1 MEGLYWTLIVLCPP
15 IFLAHLVTVALTK
28 ALHTYSR
35 SRLEE
40 LTESLGR
47 PERAEEID
55 HLDEDTDRAAEAVAV
70 STGLLLAAAIGVFAA
85 RFPSGAAI
93 ALLVVLVL
101 VLGGL
106 GYAVSGVLGRIF
118 AESLIDR
125 LWPATKYIR
134 AAALPITVGVAAL
147 QDAIAWATGSDEQG
161 PRPSSV
167 EVEIPVESEEDE
179 ENEPEIPERARDMMS
194 HVVEL
199 TRTSVSD
206 IMRPRSAIVSLPSTS
221 TALVAAE
228 TFRSSG
234 RSRIPLYGKDRDDV
248 IGILLARDLL
258 DHMVAEGNPDV
269 VPSRIAREAFCV
281 PETKNAF
288 QLLEDMRFRRAPM
301 AIVLDEYGGVSG
313 LVTFEDLLEELV
325 GPIHDEYDAPAPA
338 DPVVPLGGS
347 KFEVDATFELEE
359 LNERFGINLPTDE
372 DFETVGG
379 LALHVLGRLPDPGAN
394 FEYDG
399 VDFTVLDVG
408 DRHIKRIRMDLDPT
422 VDQTANPAVSESRD
436 EG

>member
-1 MEGLYWTLIVLCPP
+1 MDGLYWTLLLLCPP
-15 IFLAHLVTVALTK
+15 VFLAHLVTVALTK
-28 ALHTYSR
+28 ALQTYSR

-40 LTESLGR
+40 LTEARGR
-47 PERAEEID
+47 PERAEEVD
-55 HLDEDTDRAAEAVAV
+55 HLYDQTDRAVEAIAVA
-70 STGLLLAAAIGVFAA
+70 TGLLLAAAIGVFAS

-93 ALLVVLVL
+93 ALLVALVIG
-101 VLGGL
+101 LGGM
-106 GYAVSGVLGRIF
+106 GYAVSGVLGKVF
-118 AESLIDR
+118 AESLIDW
-125 LWPATKYIR
+125 LWPATKLLR
-134 AAALPITVGVAAL
+134 AAALPLTGGLAAL
-147 QDAIAWATGSDEQG
+147 EDAIEWLTGSDENG

-167 EVEIPVESEEDE
+167 EVEIPVESEDDE
-179 ENEPEIPERARDMMS
+179 ENEPDLPERARDMMS

-199 TRTSVSD
+199 TRASVSD

-221 TALVAAE
+221 TAKAAAE
-228 TFRSSG
+228 TFRASG
-234 RSRIPLYGKDRDDV
+234 RSRIPLYGKDRDDI

-258 DHMVAEGNPDV
+258 DHMVAEGNPNV
-269 VPSRIAREAFCV
+269 VPSRITREAFCV

-288 QLLEDMRFRRAPM
+288 QLLEDMRFRRVPM

-313 LVTFEDLLEELV
+313 LLTFEDLLEELV

-347 KFEVDATFELEE
+347 KFEVDAAVELEE

-379 LALHVLGRLPDPGAN
+379 LALHALGRLPDPGAN
-394 FEYDG
+394 FRFDG
-399 VDFTVLDVG
+399 IDFTVLDVG
-408 DRHIKRIRMDLDPT
+408 DRHIRRIRMDLEPVAEDAADPT
-422 VDQTANPAVSESRD
+422 ASQPPD

>member
-1 MEGLYWTLIVLCPP
+1 VDGLYWTLLLLCPP
-15 IFLAHLVTVALTK
+15 VFLAHLVTVALTK
-28 ALHTYSR
+28 ALQTYSR

-40 LTESLGR
+40 LTEARGR
-47 PERAEEID
+47 PERAEEVD
-55 HLDEDTDRAAEAVAV
+55 HLYDQTDRAVEAIAVA
-70 STGLLLAAAIGVFAA
+70 TGLLLAAAIGVFAS

-93 ALLVVLVL
+93 ALLVALVIG
-101 VLGGL
+101 LGGM
-106 GYAVSGVLGRIF
+106 GYAVSGVLGKVF
-118 AESLIDR
+118 AESLIDW
-125 LWPATKYIR
+125 LWPATKLLR
-134 AAALPITVGVAAL
+134 AAALPLTGGLAAL
-147 QDAIAWATGSDEQG
+147 EDAIEWLTGSDENG

-167 EVEIPVESEEDE
+167 EVEIPVESEDDE
-179 ENEPEIPERARDMMS
+179 ENEPDLPERARDMMS

-199 TRTSVSD
+199 TRASVSD

-221 TALVAAE
+221 TAKAAAE
-228 TFRSSG
+228 TFRASG
-234 RSRIPLYGKDRDDV
+234 RSRIPLYGKDRDDI

-258 DHMVAEGNPDV
+258 DHMVAEGNPNV
-269 VPSRIAREAFCV
+269 VPSRITREAFCV

-288 QLLEDMRFRRAPM
+288 QLLEDMRFRRVPM

-313 LVTFEDLLEELV
+313 LLTFEDLLEELV

-347 KFEVDATFELEE
+347 KFEVDAAVELEE

-379 LALHVLGRLPDPGAN
+379 LALHALGRLPDPGAN
-394 FEYDG
+394 FRFDG
-399 VDFTVLDVG
+399 IDFTVLDVG
-408 DRHIKRIRMDLDPT
+408 DRHIRRIRMDLEPVAEDAADPT
-422 VDQTANPAVSESRD
+422 ASQPPD

>member
-40 LTESLGR
+40 LAESRGH
-47 PERAEEID
+47 AELADEVD
-55 HLDEDTDRAAEAVAV
+55 HLHHDTDRAVEAIAV

-85 RFPSGAAI
+85 RFPSGEAI
-93 ALLVVLVL
+93 ALLVVLII
-101 VLGGL
+101 VLGGM
-106 GYAVSGVLGRIF
+106 GYAVSGALGRIF

-125 LWPATKYIR
+125 LWPATKYLR
-134 AAALPITVGVAAL
+134 AAALPLTVALDAL
-147 QDAIAWATGSDEQG
+147 QDSIEWMTGSDEQG

-167 EVEIPVESEEDE
+167 EVEIPVESDDDE
-179 ENEPEIPERARDMMS
+179 ENEPELPERARDMIG

-199 TRTSVSD
+199 TRASVSD

-221 TALVAAE
+221 SAQEAAE
-228 TFRSSG
+228 TFRASG

-258 DHMVAEGNPDV
+258 DHMVAEGNPNV

-325 GPIHDEYDAPAPA
+325 GPIHDEYDPPAPA

-347 KFEVDATFELEE
+347 KFEVDAAFELEE
-359 LNERFGINLPTDE
+359 INERFGINLPTDE

-394 FEYDG
+394 FQYDG

-408 DRHIKRIRMDLDPT
+408 DRHIKRIRMDLEPTTEEAVDP
-422 VDQTANPAVSESRD
+422 AASESRD

>member
-1 MEGLYWTLIVLCPP
+1 MDGLYWTLILLCPP
-15 IFLAHLVTVALTK
+15 VFLAHLVSTALTK
-28 ALHTYSR
+28 ALQTYSR

-40 LTESLGR
+40 LTEDRGR
-47 PERAEEID
+47 PDRAEEVD
-55 HLDEDTDRAAEAVAV
+55 HLDEETERAAESMAVA
-70 STGLLLAAAIGVFAA
+70 TGLFLAAAIGVFAA
-85 RFPSGAAI
+85 RFSSGAAI
-93 ALLVVLVL
+93 LLLVALVI
-101 VLGGL
+101 VLGGV

-125 LWPATKYIR
+125 LWPATKPLR
-134 AAALPITVGVAAL
+134 AVALPLTGGLAAL
-147 QDAIAWATGSDEQG
+147 QDSIEWLTGSAENG

-167 EVEIPVESEEDE
+167 EVEIPVESDDDDGD
-179 ENEPEIPERARDMMS
+179 EPELPERARDMMS

-199 TRTSVSD
+199 TRASVSD

-221 TALVAAE
+221 TAKAAAE
-228 TFRSSG
+228 TFRASG
-234 RSRIPLYGKDRDDV
+234 RSRIPLYGKDRDDI
-248 IGILLARDLL
+248 IGVLLARDLL

-269 VPSRIAREAFCV
+269 VPARIAREAFCV

-325 GPIHDEYDAPAPA
+325 GPIHDEYDPPAPA

-347 KFEVDATFELEE
+347 KFEVDAGLELEE
-359 LNERFGINLPTDE
+359 LNERFGVNLPTDE

-379 LALHVLGRLPDPGAN
+379 LALHALGRLPDPGAN
-394 FEYDG
+394 FQFDG
-399 VDFTVLDVG
+399 IDFTVLDVG
-408 DRHIKRIRMDLDPT
+408 DRHIRRIRIDLEPVTEEANDPT
-422 VDQTANPAVSESRD
+422 TSQTPSGE
-436 EG
+436 